1 MSSSINSEL
10 KMYIERE
17 ILPLYLSFDK
27 AHNTD
32 HAEVVISRSLEFAA
46 AYDVNIDMVYAI
58 AAFHDTGLKFGR
70 ELHHIHSGEIL
81 AADGFILGHFTAEQI
96 ETMRQAVEDHRASA
110 KAAPRS
116 IYGRIVAEADRCIDS
131 MTVIRRTIQYGLANY
146 PTLSTEQ
153 HYERCYAH
161 LQEKYGEGGYL
172 KLWIPHSA
180 NGLELAKLRAI
191 IAKTEQLRE
200 AFDTIFSQ
208 EKES

>member
-1 MSSSINSEL
+1 MSSINSEL

-32 HAEVVISRSLEFAA
+32 HAEVVISRSLELAA

-81 AADGFILGHFTAEQI
+81 AADDFILGHFTAEQI
-96 ETMRQAVEDHRASA
+96 ETMLQAVEDHRASA

-180 NGLELAKLRAI
+180 NGIELAKLRTL
-191 IAKTEQLRE
+191 IAKPKQLRE
-200 AFDTIFSQ
+200 AFDTIFAQ
-208 EKES
+208 EREH

>member
-1 MSSSINSEL
+1 MSSINREL
-10 KMYIERE
+10 KEYIERE

-32 HAEVVISRSLEFAA
+32 HAKAVIERSLTLAAHYDVDINMVYTIA
-46 AYDVNIDMVYAI
+46 AY
-58 AAFHDTGLKFGR
+58 HDTGLKFGR
-70 ELHHIHSGEIL
+70 ELHHIHSGDIL
-81 AADGFILGHFTAEQI
+81 AADAFILSLFTAEQI
-96 ETMRQAVEDHRASA
+96 ETMCQAVEDHRASS
-110 KAAPRS
+110 KEAPRS
-116 IYGRIVAEADRCIDS
+116 IYGRIVAEADRQIDPL
-131 MTVIRRTIQYGLANY
+131 TVIRRTIQFGLANY
-146 PTLSTEQ
+146 PELTTEE
-153 HYERCYAH
+153 HYARCLAH

-191 IAKTEQLRE
+191 IAQPEQLRE

>member
-1 MSSSINSEL
+1 MTMSSISSEL
-10 KMYIERE
+10 KEYIERE

-32 HAEVVISRSLEFAA
+32 HAEAVISRSLELAA

-58 AAFHDTGLKFGR
+58 AAFHDTGLQFGR

-81 AADGFILGHFTAEQI
+81 AADTFIISHFTAEQI

-180 NGLELAKLRAI
+180 NGVELTRLREL
-191 IAKTEQLRE
+191 IAKPKQLRE
-200 AFDTIFSQ
+200 AFDRIFV
-208 EKES
+208 EESF

>member
-1 MSSSINSEL
+1 MTMSSISSEL
-10 KMYIERE
+10 KEYIERE

-32 HAEVVISRSLEFAA
+32 HAEAVISRSLELAA

-58 AAFHDTGLKFGR
+58 AAFHDTGLQFGR

-81 AADGFILGHFTAEQI
+81 AADTFIISHFTAEQI

-180 NGLELAKLRAI
+180 NGVELTRLREL
-191 IAKTEQLRE
+191 IAKPNQLRE
-200 AFDTIFSQ
+200 AFDRIFV
-208 EKES
+208 EESF

>member
-1 MSSSINSEL
+1 MTMSSISSEL
-10 KMYIERE
+10 KEYIERE

-32 HAEVVISRSLEFAA
+32 HAEAVISRSLELAE

-58 AAFHDTGLKFGR
+58 AAFHDTGLQFGR

-81 AADGFILGHFTAEQI
+81 AADAFITSHFTAEQI

-180 NGLELAKLRAI
+180 NGVELTRLREL
-191 IAKTEQLRE
+191 IAKPKQLRE
-200 AFDTIFSQ
+200 AFDRIFV
-208 EKES
+208 EESF

>member
-1 MSSSINSEL
+1 MSSINREL
-10 KMYIERE
+10 KEYIERE

-32 HAEVVISRSLEFAA
+32 HAEAVISRSLELAT
-46 AYDVNIDMVYAI
+46 AYDVDIDMVYAI

-81 AADGFILGHFTAEQI
+81 AADAFILGHFTAEQI
-96 ETMRQAVEDHRASA
+96 ETMCQAVEDHRASS
-110 KAAPRS
+110 KEAPRS

-146 PTLSTEQ
+146 PTLSAEQ

-191 IAKTEQLRE
+191 IAKPEQLRE

>member
-1 MSSSINSEL
+1 MSSINREL
-10 KMYIERE
+10 KEYIERE

-32 HAEVVISRSLEFAA
+32 HAEAVISRSLELAA

-58 AAFHDTGLKFGR
+58 AAFHDTGLQFGR

-81 AADGFILGHFTAEQI
+81 AADAFILGHFTAEQI

-180 NGLELAKLRAI
+180 NGVELTRLREL
-191 IAKTEQLRE
+191 IAKPNQLRE
-200 AFDTIFSQ
+200 AFDRIFV
-208 EKES
+208 EESF

>member
-1 MSSSINSEL
+1 MSSISGNL
-10 KMYIERE
+10 KNYIERE

-27 AHNTD
+27 AHNID
-32 HAEVVISRSLEFAA
+32 HAEAVISRSLELSA
-46 AYDVNIDMVYAI
+46 AYDVDIDMVYAI
-58 AAFHDTGLKFGR
+58 AAFHDTGLQFGR

-81 AADGFILGHFTAEQI
+81 AADAFILGHFSAEQI
-96 ETMRQAVEDHRASA
+96 QTMRQAVEDHRASA

-131 MTVIRRTIQYGLANY
+131 MTVIRRTIQYGLAAY

-180 NGLELAKLRAI
+180 NGVELARLRAL
-191 IAKTEQLRE
+191 IAQPEQLRK
-200 AFDTIFSQ
+200 AFDTIFAQ
-208 EKES
+208 ER

>member
-1 MSSSINSEL
+1 MTMSSISSEL
-10 KMYIERE
+10 KEYIERE

-32 HAEVVISRSLEFAA
+32 HAEAVISRSLELAE

-58 AAFHDTGLKFGR
+58 AAFHDTGLQFGR

-81 AADGFILGHFTAEQI
+81 AADAFITSHFTAEQI

-180 NGLELAKLRAI
+180 NGVELTRLREL
-191 IAKTEQLRE
+191 IAKPNQLRE
-200 AFDTIFSQ
+200 AFDRIFVEQSV
-208 EKES
+208 

>member
-1 MSSSINSEL
+1 MTMSSISSEL
-10 KMYIERE
+10 KEYIERE

-32 HAEVVISRSLEFAA
+32 HAEAVISRSLELAA

-58 AAFHDTGLKFGR
+58 AAFHDTGLQFGR

-81 AADGFILGHFTAEQI
+81 AADAFIISHFTAEQI

-180 NGLELAKLRAI
+180 NGVELTRLREL
-191 IAKTEQLRE
+191 IAKPNQLRE
-200 AFDTIFSQ
+200 AFDRIFVEQSV
-208 EKES
+208 

>member
-1 MSSSINSEL
+1 MSSINSEL

-32 HAEVVISRSLEFAA
+32 HAEAVISRSLELAT
-46 AYDVNIDMVYAI
+46 AYDVDIDMVYAI
-58 AAFHDTGLKFGR
+58 AAFHDTGLQFGR

-81 AADGFILGHFTAEQI
+81 AADAFILGHFSAEQI
-96 ETMRQAVEDHRASA
+96 QTMRQAVEDHRASA

-131 MTVIRRTIQYGLANY
+131 MTVIRRTIQYGLAAY

-180 NGLELAKLRAI
+180 NGVELARLRAL
-191 IAKTEQLRE
+191 IAQPEQLRK
-200 AFDTIFSQ
+200 AFDTIFAQ
-208 EKES
+208 ER

>member
-1 MSSSINSEL
+1 MTMSSISSEL
-10 KMYIERE
+10 KEYIERE

-32 HAEVVISRSLEFAA
+32 HAEAVISRSLELAE

-58 AAFHDTGLKFGR
+58 AAFHDTGLQFGR

-81 AADGFILGHFTAEQI
+81 AADAFITSHFTAEQI

-180 NGLELAKLRAI
+180 NGVELTRLREL
-191 IAKTEQLRE
+191 IAKPNQLRE
-200 AFDTIFSQ
+200 AFDRIFV
-208 EKES
+208 EESF